1 MKEWYVSDVTKAGV
15 NMTCISL
22 HLITTTVCRE
32 KVGKTE
38 ENEKQK
44 KNFPLMMVAYCKYR
58 K

>member
-1 MKEWYVSDVTKAGV
+1 MKEWYVSNVTKAGV

-22 HLITTTVCRE
+22 HLITTSVQE